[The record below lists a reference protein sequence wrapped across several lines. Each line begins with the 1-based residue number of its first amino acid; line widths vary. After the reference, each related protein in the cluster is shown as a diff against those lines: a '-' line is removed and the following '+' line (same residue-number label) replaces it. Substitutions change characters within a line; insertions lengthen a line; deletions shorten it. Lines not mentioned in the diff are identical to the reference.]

1 MELHSQVEERGGK
14 SAEVAMLPLDEK
26 TKRQWH
32 QAPEYTVWNQSMTL
46 GQAFFLCED
55 EVEDT
60 HQEEYRRRWRRLAS
74 QGLYKYAQGQVRPL
88 VRSREASGDKAVTM
102 SPHD

>member
-1 MELHSQVEERGGK
+1 
-14 SAEVAMLPLDEK
+14 
-26 TKRQWH
+26 
-32 QAPEYTVWNQSMTL
+32 MTL

-60 HQEEYRRRWRRLAS
+60 RRSKGERRWRRLAS

-88 VRSREASGDKAVTM
+88 VRSREASGDKAVMM